1 MHCICLKQA
10 NSTQD
15 LTIPFNNSLS
25 TREQTAAQFMAAE
38 ISKGQVILLG

>member
-15 LTIPFNNSLS
+15 HYFNNSLS